1 LGLRAGK
8 LVWIKIPSENAHV
21 LMHLGEE
28 GGSLSSPAG
37 RENATTLLF
46 LNFIIELKFFYLFL
60 FYFYVYRYFACM
72 YVCVPLVCLVPSES
86 RRGHQMLWNWSLGRL
101 LVTMWYRDSCTGPLE
116 E

>member
-1 LGLRAGK
+1 MGLRAGK

-72 YVCVPLVCLVPSES
+72 YFCAPDEFLGTHRGKERVSYLLRLKLETVVCVL
-86 RRGHQMLWNWSLGRL
+86 
-101 LVTMWYRDSCTGPLE
+101 
-116 E
+116 